1 MVKTRFTVVA
11 LALTLVAVGC
21 GTRVKEDTVAMGNGV
36 LGGVQGENASR
47 GGAGGFSNTGGG
59 TPATVAGGGSATP
72 GTPAVEM
79 FGTIENPCGP
89 ATKGP
94 NKASDKFVTET
105 EIDVATIADPGGP
118 KPGLNQGMFDSME
131 AFAAWC
137 NSFGGIHGRKLKVSL
152 KDAGIVKYKEMVAEA
167 CADSFALVGGLGTF
181 DQGGAQDAVDCG
193 LVNVPG
199 ATISAEASGADRT
212 FQPLP
217 NLPNA
222 YSVGSGRWV
231 KDTFPGVADKASTL
245 YSKFSITETQ
255 SNKLVEAYEQLGYKF
270 IYRQSANINETNWGP
285 LVVSMKNQG
294 VKYTTLTSSFEEI
307 IPLQKEMANQNYHP
321 EVTELEANFYNQKYP
336 EQAVQQGAD
345 TTGTYVKVTIWPFE
359 EADKKPAMKQ
369 YLDILKKTKP
379 DAIPELLGVQA
390 FSAGLLFAT
399 AAKNLGPDLT
409 RDGLIAEL
417 KKIHA
422 WDAGGLHGV
431 SDPGGLKGSPC
442 IVMMKVDGAGFKRA
456 YPLPDKDK
464 AVYDAGN
471 GWACPADGVA
481 QLKGDY
487 GKGAKEK
494 AK

>member
-1 MVKTRFTVVA
+1 MKIRITVVVLA
-11 LALTLVAVGC
+11 LALVAVGC

-36 LGGVQGENASR
+36 LGGVPGENASK
-47 GGAGGFSNTGGG
+47 GGSGGFSNTGPS
-59 TPATVAGGGSATP
+59 TSATP
-72 GTPAVEM
+72 GGAASTPATAPVEM
-79 FGTIENPCGP
+79 FGGIENPCGP

-94 NKASDKFVTET
+94 NKASDKFVTESQ
-105 EIDVATIADPGGP
+105 IDVTTIADPGGP
-118 KPGLNQGMFDSME
+118 KPGLNQGVFDSME
-131 AFAAWC
+131 AFATWC

-167 CADSFALVGGLGTF
+167 CADSFALVGGIGTF

-193 LVNVPG
+193 LVNVP
-199 ATISAEASGADRT
+199 AAAVSAEQTGADRT
-212 FQPLP
+212 YQPLP
-217 NLPNA
+217 NLPNS

-245 YSKFSITETQ
+245 YSKFSITESQ

-321 EVTELEANFYNQKYP
+321 EITELEANFYNQKYP
-336 EQAVQQGAD
+336 EQASQQGAD

-359 EADKKPAMKQ
+359 EKDQKPAMKQ
-369 YLDILKKTKP
+369 YLDILTKTKP

-409 RDGLIAEL
+409 RDGLMAEL

-431 SDPGGLKGSPC
+431 SDPGGHVATTC
-442 IVMMKVDGAGFKRA
+442 FVMMKVEGSGFKRA
-456 YPLPDKDK
+456 FPLPDKDK
-464 AVYDAGN
+464 AIYDKGN
-471 GWACPADGVA
+471 GWSCPEDGRVD
-481 QLKGDY
+481 LKGDY
-487 GKGAKEK
+487 GTGAKEK